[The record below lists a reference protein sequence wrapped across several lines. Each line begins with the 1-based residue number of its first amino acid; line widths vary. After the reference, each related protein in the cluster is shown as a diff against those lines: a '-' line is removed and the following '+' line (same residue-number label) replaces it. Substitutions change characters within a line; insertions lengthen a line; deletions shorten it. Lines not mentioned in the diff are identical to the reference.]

1 MKDIKKLQKLQELI
15 ELQQRLKARSAY
27 KQAIKEVADTIYK
40 YDWSQSIRPA
50 IIPVDIFSN

>member
-1 MKDIKKLQKLQELI
+1 MKDTKKLLELI
-15 ELQQRLKARSAY
+15 EMQQRLKTVSMY

-40 YDWSQSIRPA
+40 YDVSKSIRSA

>member
-1 MKDIKKLQKLQELI
+1 MKDKKKLLELI
-15 ELQQRLKARSAY
+15 EMQQRLKTVSVY

-40 YDWSQSIRPA
+40 YDVSKSIRPA